1 MSVAAGQQQPPN
13 GGRGKHG
20 SLVVFFRAARALARL
35 ARSYLAVYL
44 RRVYPLLFAPLL
56 PLPLLSVSAP
66 FCPPSAATA
75 WRGDIGCGAVR
86 CGAEKGAKKG
96 EDGGLG
102 RRRLIAPRHEMLL
115 DTPWSMVHV
124 PSLSLLHVMMQRHR
138 ETWYLMGTLRQRRPF
153 GGVGIL
159 ARGGAV
165 GIVPSSESD
174 DLKGRESRSI
184 CAT

>member
-1 MSVAAGQQQPPN
+1 MEASAVDVLSLRVMRCCSTR
-13 GGRGKHG
+13 RG
-20 SLVVFFRAARALARL
+20 
-35 ARSYLAVYL
+35 
-44 RRVYPLLFAPLL
+44 
-56 PLPLLSVSAP
+56 
-66 FCPPSAATA
+66 A
-75 WRGDIGCGAVR
+75 WFMCR
-86 CGAEKGAKKG
+86 
-96 EDGGLG
+96 
-102 RRRLIAPRHEMLL
+102 
-115 DTPWSMVHV
+115 
-124 PSLSLLHVMMQRHR
+124 LSLLHVMMQRHR